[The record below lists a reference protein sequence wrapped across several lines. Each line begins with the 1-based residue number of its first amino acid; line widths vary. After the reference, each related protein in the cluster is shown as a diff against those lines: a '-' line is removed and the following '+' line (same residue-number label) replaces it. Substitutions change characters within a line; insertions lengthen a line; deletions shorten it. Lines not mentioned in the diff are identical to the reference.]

1 MLNARI
7 FSTRTGS
14 FAVPQPLHEGK
25 WKLWNEVKCGAGGA
39 SLLPRRL
46 DRVRNSIWAIW
57 VVSRASH
64 WSGKLQHVFLLQ
76 QCRVELKFTFLP
88 WFTVV
93 LAGAKFFF
101 LATAAVPQQCRGNV
115 EFEFSNS
122 DSRSLLGCVWSRLG
136 FYLLTVSVVPWWTSL
151 SVWWVLV
158 CRNEFTKNGWQ
169 SRVWTGCSSA
179 AKAERSFVES
189 NSFT

>member
-39 SLLPRRL
+39 GLLLRRL
-46 DRVRNSIWAIW
+46 DRVRNSFWAIW
-57 VVSRASH
+57 VVRRAKH
-64 WSGKLQHVFLLQ
+64 WSGKLQHVFLLYWCELCLVLQ
-76 QCRVELKFTFLP
+76 WCCVELKFTFLP

-93 LAGAKFFF
+93 LAGVKVFF

-115 EFEFSNS
+115 DFSNS

-158 CRNEFTKNGWQ
+158 CWNEFTKTDGKVVCGLVALAQLKQ
-169 SRVWTGCSSA
+169 SVTS
-179 AKAERSFVES
+179 
-189 NSFT
+189 